1 LKPESQQN
9 WFSPAFPVLNLA
21 VETSLTIHSR
31 AMVDADVS
39 REIPFTPVR
48 SSSDTSGLASSYSEA
63 SVPND
68 SSVASGVAS
77 GKVPPSPQR
86 SYQNSA
92 SSSPSSVNRSV
103 ANLSPAP
110 VRTPAKATPMQ
121 PDLQSPQFGEPQVG
135 DLLGDYSEQR
145 PHFTPQP
152 RQGKPRVLYASDDE
166 DTDPTSSTTV
176 NGSDYPAYTRSDA
189 TSTFGRVIQ
198 PFKVSRTMSGTWS
211 FSNSPLSRSTYD
223 LTVS

>member
-1 LKPESQQN
+1 M
-9 WFSPAFPVLNLA
+9 A
-21 VETSLTIHSR
+21 
-31 AMVDADVS
+31 DADVS

-48 SSSDTSGLASSYSEA
+48 SSSDNSGLVSNYSEA
-63 SVPND
+63 SVPNE

-77 GKVPPSPQR
+77 GNVPPSPQR

-92 SSSPSSVNRSV
+92 PSSPSSVNRSV
-103 ANLSPAP
+103 ANLSPVP
-110 VRTPAKATPMQ
+110 VRTPAQATPMHTPMQ
-121 PDLQSPQFGEPQVG
+121 PDLQSPVPVFGEPQVG

-152 RQGKPRVLYASDDE
+152 RQGEPRVLYTSDDE
-166 DTDPTSSTTV
+166 DTDPTSSMTA
-176 NGSDYPAYTRSDA
+176 NGSDYPAYTRNDA

-211 FSNSPLSRSTYD
+211 FSNSPLSRSTYN